1 MNAGDT
7 FLIEEPGTSLDSH
20 LWIVLS
26 DPDIDPH
33 SVLLVNFT
41 SYRSDKDQA
50 CVVEPKDHRYLSK
63 KSCVNYQ
70 KAKTVPVVDLDKLL
84 ASQLIKKHDPLS
96 SELLERLRDGAS
108 NSKYIEFGMWEM
120 LAAQGLIA
128 E

>member
-41 SYRSDKDQA
+41 SFREDKDQA
-50 CVVEPKDHRYLSK
+50 CIVDPHEHGYLSK

-70 KAKTVPVVDLDKLL
+70 KAKVVGVVDLDNLL
-84 ASQLIKKHDPLS
+84 TNKLIKKHDPLS
-96 SELLERLRDGAS
+96 AELLQKIRDGAS
-108 NSKYIEFGMWEM
+108 NSKYIEFGAWEM
-120 LAAQGLIA
+120 LASQGLVP